1 MFYILITFT
10 APATADEQSAAKTL
24 PAADDAWLDVWHSKF
39 SDSMDFTAQ
48 QLDEFFALE
57 GFAYGGVHALI
68 DFLPGPKQAVLVLDF
83 MHAQA
88 LLKIG
93 STNYHVMN
101 HFG

>member
-10 APATADEQSAAKTL
+10 APATADEQTAAKTL

-57 GFAYGGVHALI
+57 GSDNHKDARADPI
-68 DFLPGPKQAVLVLDF
+68 RR
-83 MHAQA
+83 
-88 LLKIG
+88 
-93 STNYHVMN
+93 STMCAIVV
-101 HFG
+101 